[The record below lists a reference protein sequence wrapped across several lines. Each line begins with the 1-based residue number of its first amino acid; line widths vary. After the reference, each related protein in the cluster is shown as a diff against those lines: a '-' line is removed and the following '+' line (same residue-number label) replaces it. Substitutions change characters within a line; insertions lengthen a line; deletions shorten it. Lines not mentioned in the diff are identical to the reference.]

1 MGTTPQAPRAPVP
14 PPEPRAGSNVVA
26 IVLLVLAL
34 IVVVSGLTLY
44 TGVKFLS
51 HNVQVQVE
59 KSNDGK
65 DVSVKTPVGTF
76 EAHKNS
82 DMSEA
87 SLGLPI
93 YPGAKQ
99 VYDEDS
105 AGVSMQFPG
114 EHQLKLTVAKFETAD
129 DFDKVEKF
137 YQDRIGG
144 EVTRFTQRDKD
155 GKTVFE
161 IKHKDEDKVVAL
173 KSLFTGTRIELVHV
187 LHGVNEVN

>member
-1 MGTTPQAPRAPVP
+1 MGTTPQPPRPPVP

-34 IVVVSGLTLY
+34 IVVVCGLTLY

-51 HNVQVQVE
+51 HNVQLQVD
-59 KSNDGK
+59 KSDDGK

-82 DMSEA
+82 DVNEA

-93 YPGAKQ
+93 YPGAQQ
-99 VYDEDS
+99 VNDQDS
-105 AGVSMQFPG
+105 AGLSMQFPG
-114 EHQLKLTVAKFETAD
+114 EQKLKLTVAKFETGD

-144 EVTRFTQRDKD
+144 EVTKFTQKDKD

-173 KSLFTGTRIELVHV
+173 RSLLTGTRIELVHV
-187 LHGVNEVN
+187 LHGANDVN